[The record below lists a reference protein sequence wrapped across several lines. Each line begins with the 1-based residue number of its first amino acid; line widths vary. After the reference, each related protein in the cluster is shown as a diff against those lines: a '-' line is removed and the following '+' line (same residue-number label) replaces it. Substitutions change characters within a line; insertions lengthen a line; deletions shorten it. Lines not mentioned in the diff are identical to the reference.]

1 MTKQTFE
8 LNNCGDQDATTDI
21 VIALAVLGFDVKC
34 VMHESVSM
42 IRAEREMADN
52 ETFDAQHPESGC

>member
-8 LNNCGDQDATTDI
+8 LNNCGDQDATTDM
-21 VIALAVLGFDVKC
+21 VIALADMGFDVKC

-42 IRAEREMADN
+42 IRAEREMAADG
-52 ETFDAQHPESGC
+52 ESAE

>member
-8 LNNCGDQDATTDI
+8 LNNCGDQDATTDM
-21 VIALAVLGFDVKC
+21 VIALADMGFDVKC

-42 IRAEREMADN
+42 IRAEREMAAD
-52 ETFDAQHPESGC
+52 DESAAG